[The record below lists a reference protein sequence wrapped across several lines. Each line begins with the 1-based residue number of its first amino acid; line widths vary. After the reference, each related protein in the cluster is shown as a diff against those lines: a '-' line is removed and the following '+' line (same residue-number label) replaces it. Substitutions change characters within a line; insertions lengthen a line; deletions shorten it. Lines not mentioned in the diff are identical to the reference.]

1 MKTPKLLIFSLA
13 LILVI
18 VSCRVQTPTA
28 TAPVVETPLPLPAA
42 PETTSSAKERFI
54 NAENFGK
61 LKLSSSLQASTGAIE
76 CGWSKDS
83 SVISVMDITHAGL
96 YDAYTLSLVA
106 EFTGDEYTALYSVSP
121 DLGLAAYSL
130 DGKKIQIYDF
140 NAKADR
146 AGITPEFQY
155 GGVFFSSDGSL
166 LAVDSLE
173 TIEVVFFDTYNGTEV
188 NRVSGFETA
197 APVYSARLSPDG
209 NVLLWLSRGTA
220 QPMDIK
226 TQKFAPALSHE
237 DFIADAML
245 SRDNAKVA
253 TAAAGTLNGV
263 MQPLLTLW
271 NSQDGQVLWQMG
283 NTEYFSSLD
292 FSLDDSLLAAG
303 TLNEVIF
310 YDVGSGKE
318 LSRLKTGGEVINSLK
333 FSPDGDALLTCSTSG
348 IAAIWKI
355 MS

>member
-1 MKTPKLLIFSLA
+1 
-13 LILVI
+13 
-18 VSCRVQTPTA
+18 
-28 TAPVVETPLPLPAA
+28 
-42 PETTSSAKERFI
+42 
-54 NAENFGK
+54 
-61 LKLSSSLQASTGAIE
+61 
-76 CGWSKDS
+76 
-83 SVISVMDITHAGL
+83 
-96 YDAYTLSLVA
+96 
-106 EFTGDEYTALYSVSP
+106 
-121 DLGLAAYSL
+121 
-130 DGKKIQIYDF
+130 
-140 NAKADR
+140 
-146 AGITPEFQY
+146 
-155 GGVFFSSDGSL
+155 
-166 LAVDSLE
+166 
-173 TIEVVFFDTYNGTEV
+173 
-188 NRVSGFETA
+188 
-197 APVYSARLSPDG
+197 
-209 NVLLWLSRGTA
+209 
-220 QPMDIK
+220 MDIK